1 MKSSRHFPLAMI
13 GKILYSHRMESST
26 TAFLAE
32 IEAFLARER
41 VPPSR
46 FGRGA
51 VGDPNF
57 VRELRE
63 GRAPSLRLVD
73 RARTYMAGRGRA
85 ASAPETR

>member
-1 MKSSRHFPLAMI
+1 MDSSV
-13 GKILYSHRMESST
+13 

-41 VPPSR
+41 VPSST
-46 FGRGA
+46 FGRAA

-57 VRELRE
+57 VRQLRD

-73 RARTYMAGRGRA
+73 RARTYMAGRRA
-85 ASAPETR
+85 ADATVDPPETR

>member
-1 MKSSRHFPLAMI
+1 
-13 GKILYSHRMESST
+13 MESSA

-41 VPPSR
+41 VSSST
-46 FGRGA
+46 FGRAA

-57 VRELRE
+57 VRELRD

-73 RARTYMAGRGRA
+73 RARAYMAGRRREPGEPA
-85 ASAPETR
+85 QSPEMR

>member
-1 MKSSRHFPLAMI
+1 
-13 GKILYSHRMESST
+13 MESSA

-41 VPPSR
+41 VPSST
-46 FGRGA
+46 FGRAA

-57 VRELRE
+57 VRSLRR

-73 RARTYMAGRGRA
+73 RARAYMAGRRREAGATAESREA
-85 ASAPETR
+85 R

>member
-1 MKSSRHFPLAMI
+1 
-13 GKILYSHRMESST
+13 MESST

-41 VPPSR
+41 VRPSR
-46 FGRGA
+46 FGRAA

-73 RARTYMAGRGRA
+73 RTRAYMARRQGT
-85 ASAPETR
+85 ASAPVGSPETR

>member
-1 MKSSRHFPLAMI
+1 MDSAAD
-13 GKILYSHRMESST
+13 
-26 TAFLAE
+26 AFLSE

-41 VPPSR
+41 VRPST
-46 FGRGA
+46 FGRAA

-73 RARTYMAGRGRA
+73 RARGFMRA
-85 ASAPETR
+85 SSARRRAEGAAEFPGAP